1 MVDQWSHI
9 LNFLLYLGVSLPLLA
24 IAGVI
29 FMKIT
34 SYNESKLI
42 GDGKALDNPRKFAA
56 AQAAAYTL
64 GGKFLGLSLVLASAI
79 FHSVNIIDLA
89 IWGCIGIVS
98 QVIIFFLYE
107 LVTPFKIIKEIPEG
121 NISVGIL
128 SAFLSVSIGL
138 LLASLISY

>member
-1 MVDQWSHI
+1 MEDQCSHI
-9 LNFLLYLGVSLPLLA
+9 INYLLYLGVSVPLLA
-24 IAGVI
+24 VAVVI

-34 SYNESKLI
+34 PYSESQLI
-42 GDGKALDNPRKFAA
+42 TAGKATNNPAKTAA

-64 GGKFLGLSLVLASAI
+64 GGKILGLAIILASAI
-79 FHSVNIIDLA
+79 FHSVTLIDLA

-107 LVTPFKIIKEIPEG
+107 LVTPFKITKEIPEG

-128 SAFLSVSIGL
+128 SAFLSVSLGV